1 MDKQN
6 KIVAFAIY
14 PNQTSN
20 VINFSVQTNVQLT
33 NVIGQTVANKTNVN
47 TLDISG
53 QPLGIHKTLPSGL
66 PRLTRSASRH

>member
-14 PNQTSN
+14 PN
-20 VINFSVQTNVQLT
+20 QTNVQLT